1 MKAEQHINMP
11 EGMPLAN
18 LWLMQAKMMGA
29 KMKRFADSAGEIG
42 AVKAWPAFFMKG
54 RSRYLAADR

>member
-1 MKAEQHINMP
+1 MP